1 MLIRTSEKATVNC
14 KLSMNY
20 VLPLGR
26 SLLAATGETNEWV
39 IARGWLHKL
48 LLSVG
53 EEKTYISKDP
63 SLAPGLVIPT
73 T

>member
-1 MLIRTSEKATVNC
+1 MFIRASERASDKC
-14 KLSMNY
+14 ELSMNY

-26 SLLAATGETNEWV
+26 NLLATTEETNEWV
-39 IARGWLHKL
+39 TVRGQLHKL

-53 EEKTYISKDP
+53 EE
-63 SLAPGLVIPT
+63 T